1 MNRKELREV
10 NRQLLLRERRE
21 ERVFPVRKDRE
32 RTGLEKSIEEK
43 IPEKAREALD
53 RAFYLAFQ
61 TLFLQ
66 GTGLLDKTFNG
77 RKLEQDHAVQDF
89 MLRYQGKNERAHVRG
104 FHLRGVRSAVMT
116 TAVATVEGTALG
128 LFGIGLPD
136 IAILMGILLRG
147 VYQMALRYGFRYDSK
162 QEQYYI
168 LLLLQSALS
177 SPAKRP
183 GCAARCDAAGRA
195 IDSGEPFRMDLE
207 EEMKRT
213 AKLLSDSM
221 LLLKFLQGTAV
232 VGAVG
237 GVCNFSASRRV
248 MQVAN
253 LKYQKRFLEK
263 KRRKLTGR
271 WGNDL

>member
-1 MNRKELREV
+1 VNKQELREV
-10 NRQLLLRERRE
+10 TRQLHRLEEKETRLFPRR
-21 ERVFPVRKDRE
+21 K
-32 RTGLEKSIEEK
+32 EKQPGAVGRAIEQK

-66 GTGLLDKTFNG
+66 GAGLLDKTFNG
-77 RKLEQDHAVQDF
+77 RKLEKDHAVRNF
-89 MLRYQGKNERAHVRG
+89 MLRYQGSKERENVQA
-104 FHLRGVRSAVMT
+104 FHASGVQSAVAT
-116 TAVATVEGTALG
+116 TAVATLEGTVLG

-136 IAILMGILLRG
+136 IAILMGILLRS
-147 VYQMALRYGFRYDSK
+147 VYQMALRYGFRYESK

-168 LLLLQSALS
+168 LLLLQAALS

-183 GCAARCDAAGRA
+183 ACAARCDDVGRA
-195 IDSGEPFRMDLE
+195 IDGGENLFIDLE

-221 LLLKFLQGTAV
+221 LLLKFLQGTAI

-237 GVCNFSASRRV
+237 GICNFNASRRV
-248 MQVAN
+248 TQVAN

-263 KRRKLTGR
+263 KQKKLLGVRR
-271 WGNDL
+271 